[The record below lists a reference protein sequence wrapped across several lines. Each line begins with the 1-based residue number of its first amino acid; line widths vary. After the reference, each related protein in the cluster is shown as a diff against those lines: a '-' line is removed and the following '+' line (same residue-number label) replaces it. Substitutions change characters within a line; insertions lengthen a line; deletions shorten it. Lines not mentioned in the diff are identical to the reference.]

1 MRHSVFGRQ
10 LSRDKNERRRLLQ
23 GLARDLIHHGL
34 VRTTLAKAKAV
45 QPLIEKLVT
54 SAKKSFGGGSR
65 RSASPQQQV
74 RKVLSDKVTEQLLM
88 ADAGTRFA
96 ARQSGFT
103 RIVKLGPRIGDNAEE
118 VMLQFVDERV
128 VVEVVKTAEKDAK
141 AVGSAKELGVNKQ
154 KPVPTK
160 SSVGK
165 RGRPKK
171 TK

>member
-54 SAKKSFGGGSR
+54 SAKKSFVGGSR
-65 RSASPQQQV
+65 RSASPQQQL

-96 ARQSGFT
+96 ARGSGFT
-103 RIVKLGPRIGDNAEE
+103 RIVKLGPRMGDNAEE

-128 VVEVVKTAEKDAK
+128 VVEVVKTPEKGAKTVGSEKELVAEKK
-141 AVGSAKELGVNKQ
+141 
-154 KPVPTK
+154 KP
-160 SSVGK
+160 
-165 RGRPKK
+165 GRPKK
-171 TK
+171 IKAKL

>member
-23 GLARDLIHHGL
+23 GLARDLIHHGI

-54 SAKKSFGGGSR
+54 SAKKSFRGGSR
-65 RSASPQQQV
+65 RGASPQQQV

-103 RIVKLGPRIGDNAEE
+103 RIVKLGPRMGDNAEE

-128 VVEVVKTAEKDAK
+128 IVEVVKPAEKNVK
-141 AVGSAKELGVNKQ
+141 KVVAVKESVSKQ
-154 KPVPTK
+154 KK
-160 SSVGK
+160 SAPIKRSAGK

>member
-141 AVGSAKELGVNKQ
+141 AVGSAKELGVKKQ

>member
-65 RSASPQQQV
+65 RGASPGQQL

-96 ARQSGFT
+96 KRQSGFT

-128 VVEVVKTAEKDAK
+128 VVEVIKTKETI
-141 AVGSAKELGVNKQ
+141 AKEAGSVKKLVSDKK
-154 KPVPTK
+154 KPVATT
-160 SSVGK
+160 VVAGK